1 MDSQEDMN
9 SAENR
14 LEEAQDIVQEQ
25 SDFGQTDATTED
37 LNDVENM
44 EQEQPAVI
52 EPQISTEQQSVD
64 IPIAQLPPLPNSDTQ
79 KMHSE
84 RENLEHYVL
93 ENPFVPSEHYVLE
106 NPLVPPEENVNSL
119 PIQADDEANS
129 AEKEKPTVKF
139 ELPAEV
145 NPSNV
150 DDLDDDEDEI
160 MPSDH
165 PLLQR
170 VQQAIY
176 NQLSKYEQK
185 LVLDVREKEEQRNKE
200 IKKREDAGVELY
212 TLQQQLARLQAMYEG
227 AEENYGII
235 KGLRT
240 DAERLL
246 KHTKSDYQKE
256 QDKLKQHTKNMEQHQ
271 AELEKISR
279 TLKQVDLFGEELRSK
294 ILVAKRTTLK
304 AEKDIIKQEIEKKRQ
319 DFYIDHLTEHLKKLQ
334 EKRMTYDSQILVQ
347 QKETQAAIQT
357 LHEASVE
364 MQAIQFEKRQL
375 LNQWKSSLIGL
386 KKREEM
392 LQEIESAIIKNETAL
407 NIMNT
412 EIYGFKRTLRQ
423 CQNEGESLQSL
434 LSKLEGEI
442 EYIKR
447 QITLVKEQREKVSE
461 SYSVYMKSLNQIEQ
475 ELQASQQE
483 RVAVQMEV
491 NQVQKLT
498 ALNAVK
504 TQKLDKEIAEKLKLQ
519 LSFQKG
525 AQGSLKDGAKLRQI
539 IHEKEAAAANFHNEL
554 SLINLEALNA
564 EERIKTIKEQLKAV
578 DAEMA
583 EKNQLIGKYEQ
594 EIRQNNDLLSKKASE
609 MDSLNKKYDQ
619 MTSGSQDAHM
629 GPLEAT
635 IYNLT
640 KAIQQ
645 KESEILELQQY
656 WLKAQNEMVT
666 IGKNSLDITDE
677 IQNLRMRLTV
687 LNRKKM
693 VVNNAFDTEEKQIK
707 ESNRNIKQL
716 QIDMVKV
723 NALLSKQSSVYE
735 KIEESNL
742 EIEQKFRGK
751 LKDAELES
759 IQLEAQLEKIKQE
772 KEEALVGLIEAE
784 RQMMLW
790 EKKIQLAKETQS
802 ALDPNVGATEIKE
815 MSLEIHRMT
824 LRYASMLKLQEKMI
838 AEMEKSVYRRES
850 ISSKGTSKPKGS
862 SQITL
867 QKAIIDLQKK
877 VQQAVKDVK
886 ECEQDKVDLEQSHD
900 ILKEQIEES
909 IASFK
914 ALERKKTD
922 LDIEYDKLAA
932 KKQMVTNSTF
942 VFQKAQRRYQDL
954 KDGKYV
960 FFQPD
965 IESRIP
971 DTGRYQSRC
980 LKIQQLLRDIQVEA
994 PYKVKNVADQMG
1006 WFVENTMSEMMAL

>member
-1 MDSQEDMN
+1 MDPQDELNQDLASQDKELVQESSDHVRTEAITDDFITDRATIAHTNEAEDT
-9 SAENR
+9 SAN
-14 LEEAQDIVQEQ
+14 LEPQNVQEQ
-25 SDFGQTDATTED
+25 PTAE
-37 LNDVENM
+37 
-44 EQEQPAVI
+44 
-52 EPQISTEQQSVD
+52 
-64 IPIAQLPPLPNSDTQ
+64 IPIEDLPPLPKAESQKINERATIEQNVQQTQ
-79 KMHSE
+79 
-84 RENLEHYVL
+84 
-93 ENPFVPSEHYVLE
+93 
-106 NPLVPPEENVNSL
+106 PEEILEPEAAISSETGKDSKPSVTFDL
-119 PIQADDEANS
+119 PTE
-129 AEKEKPTVKF
+129 EKQNEYM
-139 ELPAEV
+139 E
-145 NPSNV
+145 
-150 DDLDDDEDEI
+150 DDEDEI
-160 MPSDH
+160 MPADH
-165 PLLQR
+165 VTIINIQPLLQR

-185 LVLDVREKEEQRNKE
+185 LILDVREKEEQKTKE

-212 TLQQQLARLQAMYEG
+212 TLQQQLARLQAIYEG
-227 AEENYGII
+227 AEENFGII
-235 KGLRT
+235 KGLRV

-256 QDKLKQHTKNMEQHQ
+256 QEKLKQHTRNMEQHQ
-271 AELEKISR
+271 NELEKISR

-319 DFYIDHLTEHLKKLQ
+319 DFYIDHLTEQLKKLQ

-347 QKETQAAIQT
+347 QKETQSAVQT
-357 LHEASVE
+357 LHEAAVE
-364 MQAIQFEKRQL
+364 M
-375 LNQWKSSLIGL
+375 QWKSSLIGL

-392 LQEIESAIIKNETAL
+392 LQEIEAAISKNETAL

-412 EIYGFKRTLRQ
+412 EIYGFKRTLRN
-423 CQNEGESLQSL
+423 CQDEGENLQNL
-434 LSKLEGEI
+434 LTNLEGETD
-442 EYIKR
+442 YIKR
-447 QITLVKEQREKVSE
+447 QISLVKEQREKVSD

-475 ELQASQQE
+475 ELQGCQQE

-498 ALNAVK
+498 ALNATK
-504 TQKLDKEIAEKLKLQ
+504 TQKVDKEIAEKLKLQ

-539 IHEKEAAAANFHNEL
+539 IHEKETAAANFHNEL
-554 SLINLEALNA
+554 SLVNLEALNA
-564 EERIKTIKEQLKAV
+564 EARIKTIKDRLKEV
-578 DAEMA
+578 DVDMA
-583 EKNQLIGKYEQ
+583 EKNQLVGKYEQ

-619 MTSGSQDAHM
+619 MTSGNQDAHM

-635 IYNLT
+635 IYNIT

-645 KESEILELQQY
+645 KESGILELQQY

-666 IGKNSLDITDE
+666 IGKDSLDIADD

-707 ESNRNIKQL
+707 ENNRNIKQL

-735 KIEESNL
+735 RIEESNL

-759 IQLEAQLEKIKQE
+759 IHLEAQLEKIKQE

-802 ALDPNVGATEIKE
+802 ALDPNVGATEIRE
-815 MSLEIHRMT
+815 MTLEIHRMT

-877 VQQAVKDVK
+877 VQQAVKDIM
-886 ECEQDKVDLEQSHD
+886 ECEQGEQRLILDKVDLQQSHE
-900 ILKEQIEES
+900 ILREQIEES
-909 IASFK
+909 ISSYSS
-914 ALERKKTD
+914 LERKRSD
-922 LDIEYDKLAA
+922 LDVEYDKLIA
-932 KKQMVTNSTF
+932 KKLMTVNSTF
-942 VFQKAQRRYQDL
+942 VFQKAHRRYQDL
-954 KDGKYV
+954 KGGKYV
-960 FFQPD
+960 FVQPD
-965 IESRIP
+965 LESRIA

-980 LKIQQLLRDIQVEA
+980 LKVQQLLRDLQVEA
-994 PYKVKNVADQMG
+994 QYKVKNMADQMG
-1006 WFVENTMSEMMAL
+1006 WFIESTVGELMAL

>member
-1 MDSQEDMN
+1 MDSQDELNN
-9 SAENR
+9 SENN
-14 LEEAQDIVQEQ
+14 LEEAAG
-25 SDFGQTDATTED
+25 DFVEEHSEHGQTEAVTDDFITDRATIAPTNE
-37 LNDVENM
+37 VETV
-44 EQEQPAVI
+44 EQEQMAVVETPSIDQPPA
-52 EPQISTEQQSVD
+52 E
-64 IPIAQLPPLPNSDTQ
+64 IPIPQLPPLPNSDSQ
-79 KMHSE
+79 KMLKE

-93 ENPFVPSEHYVLE
+93 ENPLA
-106 NPLVPPEENVNSL
+106 PPEEKLNL
-119 PIQADDEANS
+119 QPIKADDTMNLTEAN
-129 AEKEKPTVKF
+129 KEIRQTVKF
-139 ELPAEV
+139 ELPSEEPVQEV
-145 NPSNV
+145 KPAALE
-150 DDLDDDEDEI
+150 DFEDEEI

-170 VQQAIY
+170 VQKAIF

-185 LVLDVREKEEQRNKE
+185 LILDVREREEQKNKE

-212 TLQQQLARLQAMYEG
+212 TLQQQLARMQAMYEG
-227 AEENYGII
+227 AEENFGII
-235 KGLRT
+235 KGLRM

-256 QDKLKQHTKNMEQHQ
+256 QEKLKQHTKNMEQHQ

-319 DFYIDHLTEHLKKLQ
+319 DFYIDHLTEQLKKLQ
-334 EKRMTYDSQILVQ
+334 EKRMTFDSQILVQ
-347 QKETQAAIQT
+347 QKETQSAVQT

-364 MQAIQFEKRQL
+364 MQL

-392 LQEIESAIIKNETAL
+392 LQEIEAAISKNETAL

-412 EIYGFKRTLRQ
+412 EIYGFKRTLRK
-423 CQNEGESLQSL
+423 CQDEGENLHNL
-434 LSKLEGEI
+434 LSKLEGET

-447 QITLVKEQREKVSE
+447 QISLVKEQREKVSD

-475 ELQASQQE
+475 ELQTTQQE

-498 ALNAVK
+498 ALNATK

-525 AQGSLKDGAKLRQI
+525 AQGSLKDGAKLRQS
-539 IHEKEAAAANFHNEL
+539 IHEKEAAAANFQNEL

-564 EERIKTIKEQLKAV
+564 EGRIKSIKEQLKAV

-594 EIRQNNDLLSKKASE
+594 EIRQNNDLLSKRASE

-619 MTSGSQDAHM
+619 MTSGNQDAHM

-640 KAIQQ
+640 KSIQQ

-666 IGKNSLDITDE
+666 IGKSSLDITDE

-707 ESNRNIKQL
+707 ENNRNIKQL

-742 EIEQKFRGK
+742 EIEQKFRGR

-759 IQLEAQLEKIKQE
+759 IHLESQLEKIKQE

-802 ALDPNVGATEIKE
+802 ALDPNVGATEIRE

-886 ECEQDKVDLEQSHD
+886 ECEQDKIDLEQSHE
-900 ILKEQIEES
+900 ILREQIEES

-914 ALERKKTD
+914 TLEKKRND
-922 LDIEYDKLAA
+922 LDIEYDKLIA
-932 KKQMVTNSTF
+932 KKQMVANSTF

-960 FFQPD
+960 FVQPD
-965 IESRIP
+965 LESRIP
-971 DTGRYQSRC
+971 DTGRHQSRC
-980 LKIQQLLRDIQVEA
+980 LKIQQLLRDLQVDV

-1006 WFVENTMSEMMAL
+1006 WFVESTMAEMMTL

>member
-1 MDSQEDMN
+1 MDPQDELNQDLASQEEELVQESSDHVRTEAITDDFITDRATIAHTN
-9 SAENR
+9 EAEDTSAN
-14 LEEAQDIVQEQ
+14 LESQNVQEQ
-25 SDFGQTDATTED
+25 PTAE
-37 LNDVENM
+37 
-44 EQEQPAVI
+44 
-52 EPQISTEQQSVD
+52 
-64 IPIAQLPPLPNSDTQ
+64 IPIEDLPPLPKAESQ
-79 KMHSE
+79 KINE
-84 RENLEHYVL
+84 RETIEQNVQQTQ
-93 ENPFVPSEHYVLE
+93 
-106 NPLVPPEENVNSL
+106 PEEIL
-119 PIQADDEANS
+119 EPAKDEAVIS
-129 AEKEKPTVKF
+129 SETGKDSKPSVTFDLPTEEKQNEYM
-139 ELPAEV
+139 E
-145 NPSNV
+145 
-150 DDLDDDEDEI
+150 DDEDEI
-160 MPSDH
+160 MPADH
-165 PLLQR
+165 VTIINIQPLLQR

-185 LVLDVREKEEQRNKE
+185 LILDVREKEEQKTKE

-212 TLQQQLARLQAMYEG
+212 TLQQQLARLQAIYEG
-227 AEENYGII
+227 AEENFGII
-235 KGLRT
+235 KGLRV

-256 QDKLKQHTKNMEQHQ
+256 QEKLKQHTRNMEQHQ
-271 AELEKISR
+271 NELEKISR

-319 DFYIDHLTEHLKKLQ
+319 DFYIDHLTEQLKKLQ

-347 QKETQAAIQT
+347 QKETQSAVQT
-357 LHEASVE
+357 LHEAAVE
-364 MQAIQFEKRQL
+364 MQ
-375 LNQWKSSLIGL
+375 
-386 KKREEM
+386 
-392 LQEIESAIIKNETAL
+392 
-407 NIMNT
+407 
-412 EIYGFKRTLRQ
+412 
-423 CQNEGESLQSL
+423 
-434 LSKLEGEI
+434 LEGETD
-442 EYIKR
+442 YIKR
-447 QITLVKEQREKVSE
+447 QISLVKEQREKVSD

-475 ELQASQQE
+475 ELQGCQQE

-498 ALNAVK
+498 ALNATK
-504 TQKLDKEIAEKLKLQ
+504 TQKVDKEIAEKLKLQ

-539 IHEKEAAAANFHNEL
+539 IHEKETAAANFHNEL
-554 SLINLEALNA
+554 SLVNLEALNA
-564 EERIKTIKEQLKAV
+564 EARIKTIKDRLKEV
-578 DAEMA
+578 DVDMA
-583 EKNQLIGKYEQ
+583 EKNQLVGKYEQ

-619 MTSGSQDAHM
+619 MTSGNQDAHM

-635 IYNLT
+635 IYNIT

-645 KESEILELQQY
+645 KESGILELQQY

-666 IGKNSLDITDE
+666 IGKDSLDIADD

-707 ESNRNIKQL
+707 ENNRNIKQL

-735 KIEESNL
+735 RIEESNL

-759 IQLEAQLEKIKQE
+759 IHLEAQLEKIKQE

-802 ALDPNVGATEIKE
+802 ALDPNVGATEIRE
-815 MSLEIHRMT
+815 MTLEIHRMT

-877 VQQAVKDVK
+877 VQQAVKDIM
-886 ECEQDKVDLEQSHD
+886 ECEQGEQRLILDKVDLQQSHE
-900 ILKEQIEES
+900 ILREQIEES
-909 IASFK
+909 ISSYSS
-914 ALERKKTD
+914 LERKRSD
-922 LDIEYDKLAA
+922 LDVEYDKLIA
-932 KKQMVTNSTF
+932 KKLMTVNSTF
-942 VFQKAQRRYQDL
+942 VFQKAHRRYQDL
-954 KDGKYV
+954 KGGKYV
-960 FFQPD
+960 FVQPD
-965 IESRIP
+965 LESRIA

-980 LKIQQLLRDIQVEA
+980 LKVQQLLRDLQVEA
-994 PYKVKNVADQMG
+994 QYKVKNMADQMG
-1006 WFVENTMSEMMAL
+1006 WFIESTVGELTAL